1 MAAKVQLR
9 QQPTQ
14 STVFKMQCATTFAL
28 VPFASAIVD
37 HAEALGRATL
47 RAKEAIWPASILQ
60 GGKALLLSPKGLNEI
75 GEGKPLLVLDSVLGH
90 LTNLP

>member
-1 MAAKVQLR
+1 M
-9 QQPTQ
+9 
-14 STVFKMQCATTFAL
+14 ATTFAL
-28 VPFASAIVD
+28 VPFASAIVN

-47 RAKEAIWPASILQ
+47 RAMETIWPASILQ

-75 GEGKPLLVLDSVLGH
+75 GEGKPLLVLDSALGH